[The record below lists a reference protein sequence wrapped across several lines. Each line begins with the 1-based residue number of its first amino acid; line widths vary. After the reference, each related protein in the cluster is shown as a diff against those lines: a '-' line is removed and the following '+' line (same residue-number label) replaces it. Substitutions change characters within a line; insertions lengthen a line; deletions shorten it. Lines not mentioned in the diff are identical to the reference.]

1 MSPLMN
7 SPLNPPKSSPKSSP
21 ISSPSRAWRT
31 IADELDGRLGDW
43 VDRLVCAHH
52 SRRLR
57 RLGWSDALSAGP
69 GEGRQVRPVRDGN
82 RVEVLVDGQESLG
95 AMAEAI
101 AGARSHVHIAGWFAS
116 PDFRPTREPG
126 APTLAELLTAV
137 AERVP
142 VRVLLWAGPPAPV
155 FKPTRR
161 MTRAARADFT
171 RDSKVRCVLDRRERT
186 MHCHHEKIVVVDDEV
201 AFVGGIDFTHL
212 AGDRLDT
219 SAHVPDRVLG
229 WHDVAT
235 RLHGPIVADVAAH
248 FAQRWSEVADEP
260 LPEPV
265 VPAAAGTSSVEFV
278 RTIPERTYEFAA
290 QGEFTI
296 LQAYL
301 RALRAAQSL
310 VYLENQFLWSSEVV
324 DVLVDKLRRPP
335 QDDFRLLVLLPTRP
349 NDGADTTRGQ
359 LGRLTDAD
367 AGHGRLLAATID
379 SHAGDR
385 TGPLYVHAKVGIV
398 DDSWLTIGSANLNE
412 HSLFNDTEVNV
423 VIHDAELVRATR
435 LRLWSEHLQ
444 LPEIEISDDP
454 AKVIDTLWRPI
465 ATSQAQ
471 LQLAGS
477 PRTHRL
483 TLLPNLSR
491 RAERLQGPLRGL
503 LVDG

>member
-1 MSPLMN
+1 MST
-7 SPLNPPKSSPKSSP
+7 
-21 ISSPSRAWRT
+21 PSRPWR
-31 IADELDGRLGDW
+31 AALDDIDQRFGDQ

-52 SRRLR
+52 HRRLD
-57 RLGWSDALSAGP
+57 RLGWSEVLSETP
-69 GEGRQVRPVRDGN
+69 GDGQDVRPAREGN
-82 RVEVLVDGQESLG
+82 RVQVLVDGEEALA

-101 AGARSHVHIAGWFAS
+101 AGATSHVHIAGWFAS
-116 PDFRPTREPG
+116 PHFRPTRGPG
-126 APTLAELLTAV
+126 APTLAELLASV

-142 VRVLLWAGPPAPV
+142 VRLLLWAGPPAPV

-161 MTRAARADFT
+161 MTKAAREDFL

-201 AFVGGIDFTHL
+201 AFVGGIDFTDL
-212 AGDRLDT
+212 AGDRLDS
-219 SAHVPDRVLG
+219 SAHSPDRVLG
-229 WHDVAT
+229 WHDAAT

-248 FAQRWSEVADEP
+248 FAQRWSEVAVET

-265 VPAAAGTSSVEFV
+265 VQPPAGTTAVQLV
-278 RTIPERTYEFAA
+278 RTVPERTYKFAER
-290 QGEFTI
+290 GEFTI

-301 RALRAAQSL
+301 SALRSARSL

-324 DVLVDKLRRPP
+324 DVLVDKLLRPP
-335 QDDFRLLVLLPTRP
+335 QEDFRLLVLLPTRP

-359 LGRLTDAD
+359 LGRLIDAD
-367 AGHGRLLAATID
+367 AGNGRLLAVTVN
-379 SHAGDR
+379 SHSADK
-385 TGPLYVHAKVGIV
+385 TAPLYVHAKVGIV
-398 DDSWLTIGSANLNE
+398 DDAWLTVGSANLNE

-423 VIHDAELVRATR
+423 IIRDPDQVRATR

-444 LPEIEISDDP
+444 LTETEVSGEP
-454 AKVIDTLWRPI
+454 ATVIDTLWRPT
-465 ATSQAQ
+465 ATEQAFLDQ
-471 LQLAGS
+471 AGS

-483 TLLPNLSR
+483 ILLENLSR

>member
-1 MSPLMN
+1 MSTP
-7 SPLNPPKSSPKSSP
+7 
-21 ISSPSRAWRT
+21 RRRWREVLT
-31 IADELDGRLGDW
+31 EIDQRFGDR
-43 VDRLVCAHH
+43 VDWLVCAHH
-52 SRRLR
+52 HRRLD
-57 RLGWSDALSAGP
+57 RLGWPDVLSETP
-69 GEGRQVRPVRDGN
+69 GDGQDIRPARDGN
-82 RVEVLVDGQESLG
+82 RVQVLVDGQDALG

-126 APTLAELLTAV
+126 APTFAQLLASV

-161 MTRAARADFT
+161 MTRAARDGFVHG
-171 RDSKVRCVLDRRERT
+171 SKVRCVLDRRERT

-201 AFVGGIDFTHL
+201 AFVGGIDFTDL

-219 SAHVPDRVLG
+219 SAHSPDRVLG

-235 RLHGPIVADVAAH
+235 RLHGPIVADVASH
-248 FAQRWSEVADEP
+248 FAQRWSEVAGET

-265 VPAAAGTSSVEFV
+265 VRPPAGSTCVQLV
-278 RTIPERTYEFAA
+278 RTIPERTYKFAER
-290 QGEFTI
+290 GEFSI
-296 LQAYL
+296 LQAYM
-301 RALRAAQSL
+301 RALRSAQSL

-324 DVLVDKLRRPP
+324 DVLVDKLLRPP
-335 QDDFRLLVLLPTRP
+335 QDGFRLLVVLPTRP

-359 LGRLTDAD
+359 LGRLIDAD
-367 AGHGRLLAATID
+367 DGNGRLLAVTVN
-379 SHAGDR
+379 SHSADK
-385 TGPLYVHAKVGIV
+385 TAPLYVHAKVGIV
-398 DDSWLTIGSANLNE
+398 DDTWLTVGSANLNE
-412 HSLFNDTEVNV
+412 HSLFNDTEVN
-423 VIHDAELVRATR
+423 IIIRDPDQVRATR

-444 LPEIEISDDP
+444 RPETEISGDP
-454 AKVIDTLWRPI
+454 ATIIDTLWRPT
-465 ATSQAQ
+465 ATEQAHLDQ
-471 LQLAGS
+471 TGS

-483 TLLPNLSR
+483 TLLSNLSR